1 LKLKYKVYEKGRLKQ
16 NSDGLFY
23 DLWAKKIYLGY
34 NAIKLNQIC
43 KLTIVF
49 LKICKIL
56 NTLLQ

>member
-1 LKLKYKVYEKGRLKQ
+1 MTYG
-16 NSDGLFY
+16 
-23 DLWAKKIYLGY
+23 KKIYLGY